1 MNMAQSLKTNL
12 DAKTDLYLN
21 RDRRASSKRGDVDTA
36 RQLMRVMESKG
47 IYKFLHTQ
55 LALVEGMI
63 EGGTPW
69 AQVEREL
76 LSFIAANESRRRLG
90 DMQLASVVLALVRA
104 GDLEGARRALKVLPV
119 ECVYE

>member
-47 IYKFLHTQ
+47 INKFLHTQ

-63 EGGTPW
+63 EGGAPW
-69 AQVEREL
+69 MEAEGEL